1 MYKKHEKNGSLVIV
15 DSLKAYSYLPYHND
29 SNNNGKEPMF
39 NIISM
44 VGSLL
49 KKQSETMGKKGI
61 TIISDIGSFYQSEKL
76 DDLIRYET
84 SFPQKTNL
92 KYKAFCSYRKDF
104 FDLISQTQQKRL
116 FEHHYRNLIV

>member
-1 MYKKHEKNGSLVIV
+1 MREGSLVIV

-29 SNNNGKEPMF
+29 SNNNSKEPMF
-39 NIISM
+39 NIILM

-49 KKQSETMGKKGI
+49 KKQSETICKRGI

-84 SFPQKTNL
+84 SFPQERNL

>member
-1 MYKKHEKNGSLVIV
+1 MRNGSLVIV
-15 DSLKAYSYLPYHND
+15 DSLKVYSYLPYHND

-76 DDLIRYET
+76 DDLNRYET

-104 FDLISQTQQKRL
+104 FD
-116 FEHHYRNLIV
+116 